1 MRNYIIILLWL
12 LLTVGNTEAQGFLKP
27 KQSEKTEPEKNTTQ
41 QLGLEK
47 VSRALDIIN
56 QNYVD
61 PVNNQVLSEQA
72 IIAMLKQL
80 DPHSV
85 YFTAEQIK
93 RANEDLEGSFEGI
106 GIEFQ
111 YFDDTAVVVMVV
123 ADGPSA
129 KAGMKPGDRILRIGN
144 DDATL
149 PKSESNWISKRVRGE
164 KGTSVQILVER
175 PGVKDP
181 ILLTITRDRIL
192 TYSVDTW
199 YMTDAQTGYIK
210 ISRFMRTTVQEFEGA
225 LKELK
230 KRNVE
235 NLILDLRGNT
245 GGLMNAAVQLA
256 DHFLGNNRLIV
267 YTQGLNSTRIDYR
280 ATARGDFRKGRLVV
294 LIDENSASASEI
306 LTGAIQ
312 DWDRGLVMGRR
323 SFGKGLVQKPY
334 PLPDGSAIRLT
345 IARYYTPTGRSIQRP
360 YDKGRDKYFEEMNE
374 KIRLGIYSTVDSLN
388 LHDSLKRITPSGRVV
403 YCGGGIL
410 PDILVPADTTKTP
423 ALISALNKKNLYNRY
438 TLAMVLDA
446 RDSLL
451 REFPTVDA
459 FLAAT
464 ERRSKLTEQF
474 RGFAIVCG
482 VEVTPADWKKNIS
495 LIDRQLTTAFAK
507 LLYGN
512 KASVQAQI
520 SFDPLVE
527 QARQIMQDAT
537 ASEFY
542 RIQDTN

>member
-1 MRNYIIILLWL
+1 MRNSIIILFWL
-12 LLTVGNTEAQGFLKP
+12 LLTIGNIEAQGFLKP
-27 KQSEKTEPEKNTTQ
+27 KQPEKTEPEKKSAQ

-61 PVNNQVLSEQA
+61 PVNNPVLSEQA

-111 YFDDTAVVVMVV
+111 YFDDTATVVMVV
-123 ADGPSA
+123 ANGPSA
-129 KAGMKPGDRILRIGN
+129 RAGMRPGDRILRIGD
-144 DDATL
+144 DDATG
-149 PKSESNWISKRVRGE
+149 PKNESNWISRRVRGE
-164 KGTSVQILVER
+164 KGTDVKILVQR
-175 PGVKDP
+175 PGVKDS
-181 ILLTITRDRIL
+181 ILLTITRDRII

-294 LIDENSASASEI
+294 LIDESTASASEI

-345 IARYYTPTGRSIQRP
+345 VARYYTPTGRSILRP

-403 YCGGGIL
+403 YGGGGIL
-410 PDILVPADTTKTP
+410 PDILVPADTAKTT
-423 ALISALNKKNLYNRY
+423 ALISELQKKNLFNRFA
-438 TLAMVLDA
+438 LAWVLDA

-459 FLAAT
+459 FLAASD
-464 ERRSKLTEQF
+464 RRIRITEQF
-474 RGFAIVCG
+474 GGYATSCG
-482 VEVTPADWKKNIS
+482 VVVAPADWKKNFSPIN
-495 LIDRQLTTAFAK
+495 RQLTAVFAK

-527 QARQIMQDAT
+527 QARQLLQDAT

-542 RIQDTN
+542 GIQDTN

>member
-1 MRNYIIILLWL
+1 MRKSILIIFWL
-12 LLTVGNTEAQGFLKP
+12 LITIGNAGAQGFLRPKP
-27 KQSEKTEPEKNTTQ
+27 AEPEPPARKTEQ
-41 QLGLEK
+41 QVSLEK
-47 VSRALDIIN
+47 VSRVYDIIN

-61 PVNNQVLSEQA
+61 PVNNRALTEQA

-93 RANEDLEGSFEGI
+93 RANEELEGSFEGI

-111 YFDDTAVVVMVV
+111 YFDDTAVVVLVV
-123 ADGPSA
+123 SGGPSA
-129 KAGMKPGDRILRIGN
+129 RAGMKPGDRILRIGN
-144 DDATL
+144 EDATG
-149 PKSESNWISKRVRGE
+149 PKSESGWISKRVRGE
-164 KGTSVQILVER
+164 KGTPVQITVLR
-175 PGVKDP
+175 PGIREP
-181 ILLTITRDRIL
+181 LLLTITRDRIT

-199 YMTDAQTGYIK
+199 YMTDSQTGYIK
-210 ISRFMRTTVQEFEGA
+210 ISRFMRTTVREFEDA

-230 KRNVE
+230 KKNVE

-245 GGLMNAAVQLA
+245 GGLMNAAIQLA

-267 YTQGLNSTRIDYR
+267 YTQGLNSARTDYR
-280 ATARGDFRKGRLVV
+280 ATGRGDFRKGRLVV

-334 PLPDGSAIRLT
+334 PLPDGSTIRLT
-345 IARYYTPTGRSIQRP
+345 IARYFTPTGRSIQRP

-374 KIRLGIYSTVDSLN
+374 KIRRGIYSNIDSLN
-388 LHDSLKRITPSGRVV
+388 LHDSLKRITPAGRVV
-403 YCGGGIL
+403 YGGGGIL
-410 PDILVPADTTKTP
+410 PDILVPADTAKTP
-423 ALISALNKKNLYNRY
+423 ALITALNRKNLFYRFA
-438 TLAMVLDA
+438 LSVVLGS

-451 REFPTVDA
+451 REFPAVEV
-459 FLAAT
+459 FLASQ
-464 ERRSKLTEQF
+464 EQRNMLTEQF
-474 RGFAIVCG
+474 RGYATAWGIEEARTDWTRNQLP
-482 VEVTPADWKKNIS
+482 VE
-495 LIDRQLTTAFAK
+495 RQLATVFAK

-512 KASVQAQI
+512 KASVQAQCY
-520 SFDPLVE
+520 FDPLIG
-527 QARQIMQDAT
+527 QAAQIMQDAT

-542 RIQDTN
+542 KIQDTN